1 MFVELLFVDLPQPAL
16 LTAALLFGLLA
27 GSFLNVVIYRLPV
40 QLQRA
45 WQHEALAW
53 TGESTRESSADPEP
67 ATNPDAANPDATDL
81 DATDPEATALPP
93 PAPETFNLVVPRSRC
108 PACATP
114 IAAWDNIPVL
124 SWLLLRGRCRHCAAP
139 IALRY
144 PVLELVTGLLT
155 VAVVAQFGPTFQALM
170 ALLLTWAL
178 VALAGIDLDHQLLP
192 DVITL
197 PLLWLGLL
205 VNLGA
210 TFTDLSSAVV
220 GAAAGYLVLWSVYW
234 LFRLATGREGMGYG
248 DFKLLA
254 ALCAWLGWQQLPL
267 LLLIASLT
275 GALYGTTALLLK
287 RHPRRA
293 PFAFGPFLA
302 LAGWLALMWGDTLN
316 GWYGMLD

>member
-1 MFVELLFVDLPQPAL
+1 M
-16 LTAALLFGLLA
+16 
-27 GSFLNVVIYRLPV
+27 VIHRLPI

-45 WQHEALAW
+45 WRREALAW
-53 TGESTRESSADPEP
+53 SEPGPGTDAPP
-67 ATNPDAANPDATDL
+67 ATPT
-81 DATDPEATALPP
+81 
-93 PAPETFNLVVPRSRC
+93 PAEETFNLVTPRSRC
-108 PACATP
+108 PACAAP

-139 IALRY
+139 IARRY
-144 PVLELVTGLLT
+144 PLVELVTGLLA
-155 VAVVAQFGPTFQALM
+155 VAVVAHFGPTLP
-170 ALLLTWAL
+170 ALLALAFTGAL

-192 DVITL
+192 DAITL

-205 VNLGA
+205 ANVGGV
-210 TFTDLSSAVV
+210 FTDLTSAVV

-275 GALYGTTALLLK
+275 GALYGTAALLLK
-287 RHPRRA
+287 RHERRA

-302 LAGWLALMWGDTLN
+302 LAGWIALLWGDALS
-316 GWYGMLD
+316 GWYRDLN

>member
-1 MFVELLFVDLPQPAL
+1 VFVELAFVDLPQPAL
-16 LTAALLFGLLA
+16 LLAALLLGLLA

-53 TGESTRESSADPEP
+53 TGESTHESTASPEP
-67 ATNPDAANPDATDL
+67 PTEL
-81 DATDPEATALPP
+81 EATDPEATAPEATAPLAPP
-93 PAPETFNLVVPRSRC
+93 TRETFNLVVPRSRC
-108 PACATP
+108 PACDTP

-144 PVLELVTGLLT
+144 PMLELFTGLLT

-170 ALLLTWAL
+170 ALLFTWAL
-178 VALAGIDLDHQLLP
+178 VALTGIDLDHQLLP

-205 VNLGA
+205 VNLGD

-287 RHPRRA
+287 RHTRQA

>member
-1 MFVELLFVDLPQPAL
+1 MVPAPSIFELMLADLPLPVL
-16 LTAALLFGLLA
+16 LLAALLFGLLV

-45 WQHEALAW
+45 WRHEALAW
-53 TGESTRESSADPEP
+53 RDELTAAPEP
-67 ATNPDAANPDATDL
+67 AAPDSLA
-81 DATDPEATALPP
+81 PP
-93 PAPETFNLVVPRSRC
+93 PATETFNLVVPRSRC

-114 IAAWDNIPVL
+114 ISARDNIPVL

-144 PVLELVTGLLT
+144 PLLELGTGLLT
-155 VAVVAQFGPTFQALM
+155 VAVVAQFGPTFQGLM
-170 ALLLTWAL
+170 ALLFTWAL

-205 VNLGA
+205 VNVGGVFA
-210 TFTDLSSAVV
+210 DLPSAVV

-267 LLLIASLT
+267 ILLIASLT

-287 RHPRRA
+287 RQARQT

-302 LAGWLALMWGDTLN
+302 LAGWLALMWGNELS

>member
-1 MFVELLFVDLPQPAL
+1 MLADLPLPAL
-16 LTAALLFGLLA
+16 LTAALLFGLLV

-45 WQHEALAW
+45 WQREALAW
-53 TGESTRESSADPEP
+53 NDEP
-67 ATNPDAANPDATDL
+67 ATGPVAHDAVEHWPAIPDAFAP
-81 DATDPEATALPP
+81 LPP
-93 PAPETFNLVVPRSRC
+93 PATETFNLVVPRSRC
-108 PACATP
+108 PVCATP
-114 IAAWDNIPVL
+114 ISARDNIPVL

-144 PVLELVTGLLT
+144 PLLELGTGLLT
-155 VAVVAQFGPTFQALM
+155 VAVVAQFGPTFQGLM

-178 VALAGIDLDHQLLP
+178 IALAGIDLDHQLLP

-205 VNLGA
+205 VNLGG
-210 TFTDLSSAVV
+210 TFTDLPSAVV

-267 LLLIASLT
+267 ILLIASLT

-287 RHPRRA
+287 RQTRQA

-302 LAGWLALMWGDTLN
+302 LAGWLALMWGNALS
-316 GWYGMLD
+316 GWYGMLG

>member
-1 MFVELLFVDLPQPAL
+1 MLADLPLPAL
-16 LTAALLFGLLA
+16 LTAALLFGLLV

-45 WQHEALAW
+45 WQREALAW
-53 TGESTRESSADPEP
+53 NDEP
-67 ATNPDAANPDATDL
+67 ATGPVAYDAAEHWPAIPDAFAP
-81 DATDPEATALPP
+81 LPP
-93 PAPETFNLVVPRSRC
+93 PATETFNLVVPRSRC
-108 PACATP
+108 PVCATP
-114 IAAWDNIPVL
+114 ISARDNIPVL

-144 PVLELVTGLLT
+144 PLLELGTGLLT
-155 VAVVAQFGPTFQALM
+155 VAVVAQFGPTFQGLT

-178 VALAGIDLDHQLLP
+178 IALAGIDLDHQLLP

-205 VNLGA
+205 VNLGG
-210 TFTDLSSAVV
+210 TFTDLPSAVV

-234 LFRLATGREGMGYG
+234 LFRLATGRDGMGYG

-267 LLLIASLT
+267 ILLIASLT

>member
-1 MFVELLFVDLPQPAL
+1 MLVNLPLPAL
-16 LTAALLFGLLA
+16 LTAALLFGLLV

-45 WQHEALAW
+45 WQREALAW
-53 TGESTRESSADPEP
+53 AGEPTAVP
-67 ATNPDAANPDATDL
+67 AAPDAAESRTADPDSA
-81 DATDPEATALPP
+81 APLPP
-93 PAPETFNLVVPRSRC
+93 PGTETFNVVVPRSRC
-108 PACATP
+108 PTCATP
-114 IAAWDNIPVL
+114 ISAGDNIPVL

-139 IALRY
+139 IAVRY
-144 PVLELVTGLLT
+144 PLLELCTGLLT
-155 VAVVAQFGPTFQALM
+155 VAVVAQFGPTLQGLM
-170 ALLLTWAL
+170 ALLFTWAL

-205 VNLGA
+205 ANVGGI
-210 TFTDLSSAVV
+210 FTDLPSAVV

-267 LLLIASLT
+267 LLLVASLT
-275 GALYGTTALLLK
+275 GACYGGVALLLK
-287 RHPRRA
+287 HNTRQT

-302 LAGWLALMWGDTLN
+302 LAGWLALMWGKALS
-316 GWYGMLD
+316 GWYGMLG

>member
-1 MFVELLFVDLPQPAL
+1 MGDAAIFDFILADLPRPAL
-16 LTAALLFGLLA
+16 LAAALLFGLLA
-27 GSFLNVVIYRLPV
+27 GSFLNVVIHRLPI
-40 QLQRA
+40 QLQRT
-45 WQHEALAW
+45 WRREALAW
-53 TGESTRESSADPEP
+53 SDPGPE
-67 ATNPDAANPDATDL
+67 TDSHTAA
-81 DATDPEATALPP
+81 PP
-93 PAPETFNLVVPRSRC
+93 PAEETFNLVTPRSRC
-108 PACATP
+108 PACAAP

-124 SWLLLRGRCRHCAAP
+124 SWLFLRGRCRHCAAP

-144 PVLELVTGLLT
+144 PLVELTTGLLT
-155 VAVVAQFGPTFQALM
+155 MAVVAHFGPTFQALL
-170 ALLLTWAL
+170 ALAFTGAL

-192 DVITL
+192 DAITL

-205 VNLGA
+205 ANVGGV
-210 TFTDLSSAVV
+210 FTDLTSAVV

-275 GALYGTTALLLK
+275 GALYGTAALLRK
-287 RHPRRA
+287 RHARRA

-302 LAGWLALMWGDTLN
+302 LAGWLALLWGDTLSA
-316 GWYGMLD
+316 WYRDLN

>member
-1 MFVELLFVDLPQPAL
+1 VFVELVFVDLPQPAL
-16 LTAALLFGLLA
+16 LLAALLFGLLA

-53 TGESTRESSADPEP
+53 TGESTRESSADSEP
-67 ATNPDAANPDATDL
+67 ATNLDAANPDA
-81 DATDPEATALPP
+81 ADPDTSDPLPP
-93 PAPETFNLVVPRSRC
+93 PARETFNLVVPRSRC

-114 IAAWDNIPVL
+114 ISARDNIPVL

-144 PVLELVTGLLT
+144 PLLELCTGLLT

-170 ALLLTWAL
+170 ALLFTWAL

-205 VNLGA
+205 VNLGG
-210 TFTDLSSAVV
+210 TFTDLPSAVV

-275 GALYGTTALLLK
+275 GALYGTPALLLK
-287 RHPRRA
+287 RHARQA

>member
-1 MFVELLFVDLPQPAL
+1 MLADLPLPAL
-16 LTAALLFGLLA
+16 LTAALLFGLLV

-45 WQHEALAW
+45 WRHEALAW
-53 TGESTRESSADPEP
+53 NDEPTADPV
-67 ATNPDAANPDATDL
+67 AHDAAESWTAAPDSFA
-81 DATDPEATALPP
+81 PLPP
-93 PAPETFNLVVPRSRC
+93 PATETFNLVVPRSRC
-108 PACATP
+108 PACTTP
-114 IAAWDNIPVL
+114 ISAWDNIPVL

-144 PVLELVTGLLT
+144 PALELCTGLLT
-155 VAVVAQFGPTFQALM
+155 VAVVAQFGPTFQGLM
-170 ALLLTWAL
+170 ALLFTWAL

-205 VNLGA
+205 VNLGD
-210 TFTDLSSAVV
+210 TFTDLPSAVA

-275 GALYGTTALLLK
+275 GALYGTAALLI
-287 RHPRRA
+287 RRPAQQA

-302 LAGWLALMWGDTLN
+302 LAGWLALMWGNELS
-316 GWYGMLD
+316 GWYGMLG

>member
-1 MFVELLFVDLPQPAL
+1 MFVELVFVDLPQPVL
-16 LTAALLFGLLA
+16 LLAALLFGLLA

-53 TGESTRESSADPEP
+53 TNASSAGPEP
-67 ATNPDAANPDATDL
+67 MTDPDAAEPDAS
-81 DATDPEATALPP
+81 APLPP
-93 PAPETFNLVVPRSRC
+93 PARETFNLVVPRSRC
-108 PACATP
+108 PTCATP

-170 ALLLTWAL
+170 ALLFTWAL

>member
-1 MFVELLFVDLPQPAL
+1 MLADLPLPLPAL
-16 LTAALLFGLLA
+16 LTAALLFGLLV

-45 WQHEALAW
+45 WQREALAW
-53 TGESTRESSADPEP
+53 NDEP
-67 ATNPDAANPDATDL
+67 ATGPVAHDAAEHWPAIPDAFAPL
-81 DATDPEATALPP
+81 SP
-93 PAPETFNLVVPRSRC
+93 PATETFNLVVPRSRC
-108 PACATP
+108 PVCATP
-114 IAAWDNIPVL
+114 ISARDNIPVL

-144 PVLELVTGLLT
+144 PLLELGTGLLT
-155 VAVVAQFGPTFQALM
+155 VAVVAQFGPTFQGLM

-178 VALAGIDLDHQLLP
+178 IALAGIDLDHQLLP

-205 VNLGA
+205 VNLGGV
-210 TFTDLSSAVV
+210 FTDLPSAVV

-267 LLLIASLT
+267 ILLIASLT

-287 RHPRRA
+287 RQARQT

-302 LAGWLALMWGDTLN
+302 LAGGLALMWGNALS
-316 GWYGMLD
+316 GWYGMLG